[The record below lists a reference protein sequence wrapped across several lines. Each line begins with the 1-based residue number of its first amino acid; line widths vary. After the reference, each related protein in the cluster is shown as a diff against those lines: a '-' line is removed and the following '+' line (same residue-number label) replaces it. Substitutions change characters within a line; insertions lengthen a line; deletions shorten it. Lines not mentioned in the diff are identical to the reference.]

1 MDVLNVYTLSDII
14 SYCDV
19 DTKLIIR
26 NINKLLCDCGKITL
40 TSDKYI
46 DSIKEQSAQK
56 EQSVQKEQSAQK
68 EHIAQERFILGIIN
82 NSWRLLNYAI
92 KNNINNIDDFEC
104 GATYACQ
111 YNNIDMLKLFISKG
125 ISDYED
131 IVYSACFYGHYDIVK
146 LLLTE
151 PKTHSEKG
159 YGFSIACGAGH
170 LEIVKLLFD
179 EKSDLRWAFE
189 NACCG
194 SNINVV
200 NYLIE
205 KGING
210 VDMWNHGLFLGCQ
223 NKQSEIIKLMIEK
236 GANHC
241 MNCELSM
248 KEHLE
253 KNEKIIH

>member
-1 MDVLNVYTLSDII
+1 MDVLNVYIVSDII

-26 NINKLLCDCGKITL
+26 NINKLLCDCGKIIL
-40 TSDKYI
+40 RDDNDIKLNVKEI
-46 DSIKEQSAQK
+46 SINDIFAMG
-56 EQSVQKEQSAQK
+56 V
-68 EHIAQERFILGIIN
+68 IN
-82 NSWRLLNYAI
+82 NSWRLLNVAI
-92 KNNINNIDDFEC
+92 KNGDNDWEL
-104 GATYACQ
+104 GATYTCQ
-111 YNNIDMLKLFISKG
+111 YGYTDMLKFFMNKG
-125 ISDYED
+125 IDDYED
-131 IVYSACFYGHYDIVK
+131 IMFRACSYGHYDIVK

-151 PKTHSEKG
+151 PKARSEKG

-179 EKSDLRWAFE
+179 EKSDLCWAFE

-210 VDMWNHGLFLGCQ
+210 IDIWNHGLFLGCQ
-223 NKQSEIIKLMIEK
+223 NKQPEIVKLMIKK
-236 GANHC
+236 GANYC
-241 MNCELSM
+241 KNCELSM
-248 KEHLE
+248 EEHLE